1 MGNLLDALGVD
12 FKMVFIQAIGFLIL
26 LVLMKKFLFGK
37 IKDIIKSR
45 ADEIKDT
52 YKKSE
57 DDRTEAARL
66 KEDYQQK
73 AVKADEAAEAKIQAA
88 VDKAKSVGDQMLKEA
103 QQAVADE
110 KTKANQNI
118 ELERKKAL
126 AEVRNQVVD
135 LTILSTS
142 RLIKQSTQRETAEKL
157 VDDVILVLFPYF
169 CLTGQSNL
177 LALSKL
183 PLSGQL
189 FNGAKR

>member
-57 DDRTEAARL
+57 DAKAEAERL
-66 KEDYQQK
+66 KAEYQQQ
-73 AVKADEAAEAKIQAA
+73 AVKADEAAEAKIQVA
-88 VDKAKSVGDQMLKEA
+88 VDKAKEISDQMLKEA
-103 QQAVADE
+103 HQAVADQ
-110 KTKANQNI
+110 KSKAQLNI
-118 ELERKKAL
+118 EMERKKAL

-157 VDDVILVLFPYF
+157 VDDVIAGV
-169 CLTGQSNL
+169 GK
-177 LALSKL
+177 LS
-183 PLSGQL
+183 
-189 FNGAKR
+189 

>member
-12 FKMVFIQAIGFLIL
+12 FKMVFIQAVGFLIL
-26 LVLMKKFLFGK
+26 LVIMKKFLFGR
-37 IKDIIKSR
+37 IKDVIKSR

-57 DDRTEAARL
+57 DDRAEAARL

-88 VDKAKSVGDQMLKEA
+88 VEKAKVVSDEMLKDTR
-103 QQAVADE
+103 QAVADE
-110 KTKANQNI
+110 KARANQNI

-142 RLIKQSTQRETAEKL
+142 RLIKQSTKRETAEKL
-157 VDDVILVLFPYF
+157 VDNVIKGVG
-169 CLTGQSNL
+169 T
-177 LALSKL
+177 LS
-183 PLSGQL
+183 
-189 FNGAKR
+189 

>member
-12 FKMVFIQAIGFLIL
+12 FKMVFIQAVGFLIL

-37 IKDIIKSR
+37 IKDVIKSR
-45 ADEIKDT
+45 ADEIKNT

-57 DDRTEAARL
+57 DDRSEAARL
-66 KEDYQQK
+66 KEEYQQK

-88 VDKAKSVGDQMLKEA
+88 VDKARDVSDEMLKSA

-110 KTKANQNI
+110 KARANQNI
-118 ELERKKAL
+118 DLERKKAL

-142 RLIKQSTQRETAEKL
+142 KLIKQSTKRETAERL
-157 VDDVILVLFPYF
+157 VDDVIKGV
-169 CLTGQSNL
+169 GNL
-177 LALSKL
+177 S
-183 PLSGQL
+183 
-189 FNGAKR
+189 

>member
-12 FKMVFIQAIGFLIL
+12 FKMVFIQAVGFLIL

-45 ADEIKDT
+45 ADEIKST

-57 DDRTEAARL
+57 DDRAEAARL
-66 KEDYQQK
+66 KEEYQQK

-88 VDKAKSVGDQMLKEA
+88 VDKARDVSDKILKEA
-103 QQAVADE
+103 QQAVAAE
-110 KTKANQNI
+110 KARANQNI
-118 ELERKKAL
+118 DLERKKAL

-142 RLIKQSTQRETAEKL
+142 RLIKQSTKRETAEKL
-157 VDDVILVLFPYF
+157 VDDVIKGV
-169 CLTGQSNL
+169 GNL
-177 LALSKL
+177 S
-183 PLSGQL
+183 
-189 FNGAKR
+189 

>member
-12 FKMVFIQAIGFLIL
+12 FKMVFIQAVGFLIL

-45 ADEIKDT
+45 ADEIKGT

-57 DDRTEAARL
+57 DDRAEAARL
-66 KEDYQQK
+66 KEEYLQK

-88 VDKAKSVGDQMLKEA
+88 VDKAKDVSDEMLKEA
-103 QQAVADE
+103 QQAVANE
-110 KTKANQNI
+110 KARANQNI
-118 ELERKKAL
+118 DLEMKKAL

-142 RLIKQSTQRETAEKL
+142 RLIKQSTKRETAEKL
-157 VDDVILVLFPYF
+157 VDDVIKGV
-169 CLTGQSNL
+169 GNL
-177 LALSKL
+177 S
-183 PLSGQL
+183 
-189 FNGAKR
+189 

>member
-1 MGNLLDALGVD
+1 MGTLLDALGVD
-12 FKMVFIQAIGFLIL
+12 FKMVFIQAVGFLIL

-57 DDRTEAARL
+57 DDRAEAERL
-66 KEDYQQK
+66 KVEYQQK

-88 VDKAKSVGDQMLKEA
+88 VDKAKEISDELMKEA

-110 KTKANQNI
+110 KAKSRQNI
-118 ELERKKAL
+118 DLERKKAL
-126 AEVRNQVVD
+126 AEVRNQVVE

-142 RLIKQSTQRETAEKL
+142 RLIKQSTERKTAEKL
-157 VDDVILVLFPYF
+157 VDDVIAGV
-169 CLTGQSNL
+169 GK
-177 LALSKL
+177 LS
-183 PLSGQL
+183 
-189 FNGAKR
+189 